1 MISLIGGIIL
11 LIVGI
16 ILFAISRA
24 LPHPSAATAAYWIGI
39 ALAILG
45 VIFIAIALI
54 LGIPSGG
61 PYWYDWDM
69 LSAYQPVLQKL

>member
-11 LIVGI
+11 LVVGI

-54 LGIPSGG
+54 LGIPYGAD
-61 PYWYDWDM
+61 PTWDIDV
-69 LSAYQPVLQKL
+69 LTYPVLQHL